1 MIIVFIFIFFPS
13 FVLWFSAQV
22 LFPFTFFI
30 ALSLLF
36 SLLHIMFDGPRFFF
50 SFKTKPGENIEIFPI
65 IFLHFKIG
73 SNSTLPDIQRNFL
86 PYRMN
91 EWLGNQI
98 TEWINTRLYL
108 LFVYYLHLTI
118 WNSCCARSG
127 CFWFKWANE
136 KKTEETTQTISH
148 TQIYR

>member
-1 MIIVFIFIFFPS
+1 MYLYSFFSIIHFVIQRTSALCIHFLHLSIPLLLSSSHYVWWSSVF
-13 FVLWFSAQV
+13 V
-22 LFPFTFFI
+22 
-30 ALSLLF
+30 
-36 SLLHIMFDGPRFFF
+36 

-98 TEWINTRLYL
+98 TEWINTRTFIYD
-108 LFVYYLHLTI
+108 LHLTI
-118 WNSCCARSG
+118 WNSCCARNG

-136 KKTEETTQTISH
+136 KKTEETTKTISH
-148 TQIYR
+148 TNISIDR